1 MDYKNF
7 SKKELI
13 GEVMKLNHELQ
24 ESLNTIQAIQ
34 RGEVDALVVSHDSV
48 EKVFVL
54 KDANITYR
62 IMIEEMNEGAVT
74 FNTGGTVLYC
84 NKAFARLVG
93 QPVEEITSRPITKF
107 LNYSPGELVKS
118 VSSLKTRKSAKKLI
132 KLTDSEGENIPV
144 QISLHK
150 TVMAEMEIYLMTVTD
165 QRGKLYMRKLN
176 LQKAALEKLT
186 SRLMAAKEESE
197 QAITLLKKNNLD
209 YAILNHEFVAINN
222 KLSQA
227 NEELL
232 LAKKRAEK
240 SDKLKSAF
248 IANMSHEIRT
258 PLNSILGYTKIL
270 KERVEDDDQKKY
282 IDVITQS
289 GRHLLS
295 LINDIV
301 DLSRLESDEIRIIPT
316 IVSLNDLMLQTRKQF
331 EAYVMNKEKQHIEF
345 RLKIPHEINPVI
357 NIDELRIR
365 QVLSNLLSNAFK
377 FTARGAVEFGYNIV
391 DNHLLKFYVSD
402 TGQGISEENQKII
415 FNRFQQGARSPK
427 ETVPGTGLGL
437 AISKGLVRLLGGE
450 IELESKEGFGST
462 FCFTIPFEE
471 ASQDKQGEP
480 ERNQL
485 ESTGIPQLREKKVLI
500 SEDDF
505 YSREMMIYLLKK
517 TGANLIIAKDGRET
531 MKKFRQ
537 NTIDLVLLDIR
548 LPKMDGFEIIRKIRL
563 KDREIPVIAQTAYAM
578 NEDIRKFREAGFT
591 DYLTKPINHNELY
604 NVLSRY
610 LE

>member
-1 MDYKNF
+1 MDYNNF
-7 SKKELI
+7 SKQELI

-24 ESLNTIQAIQ
+24 ESINTIQAIQ

-62 IMIEEMNEGAVT
+62 LMIEEMNEGAVT
-74 FNTGGTVLYC
+74 FTTVGTVLYC

-118 VSSLKTRKSAKKLI
+118 VSSLKSRKSAKKLI
-132 KLTDSEGENIPV
+132 KLTDSKGENIPV

-150 TVMAEMEIYLMTVTD
+150 TAMAEMDIYLMTVTD
-165 QRGKLYMRKLN
+165 QREKMYTRKLN
-176 LQKAALEKLT
+176 IQKVALEKLT
-186 SRLMAAKEESE
+186 SRLMAAREESE
-197 QAITLLKKNNLD
+197 QAISLLKKNNLD

-270 KERVEDDDQKKY
+270 KERVVDDDKKKY

-289 GRHLLS
+289 GRHLLN

-316 IVSLNDLMLQTRKQF
+316 IVSLNDLMQQTRKQF
-331 EAYVMNKEKQHIEF
+331 EAYAMNKEKNHIEF
-345 RLKIPHEINPVI
+345 RLKIPKEVNPVI
-357 NIDELRIR
+357 HIDELRVR

-377 FTARGAVEFGYNIV
+377 FTARGTIEFGYHV
-391 DNHLLKFYVSD
+391 TDNNMLKFYVSD
-402 TGQGISEENQKII
+402 TGQGISEENQKIV
-415 FNRFQQGARSPK
+415 FNRFQQGIRSSR
-427 ETVPGTGLGL
+427 ETVAGTGLGL

-450 IELESKEGFGST
+450 IELQSKEGIGST
-462 FCFTIPFEE
+462 FCFTVPLEE
-471 ASQDKQGEP
+471 ARQDITREP
-480 ERNQL
+480 ERKPD
-485 ESTGIPQLREKKVLI
+485 EVAGIPQLREKKVLI

-517 TGANLIIAKDGRET
+517 TGARLLIAKDGRET
-531 MKKFRQ
+531 IKKFRQ
-537 NTIDLVLLDIR
+537 NTVDLVLLDIR
-548 LPKMDGFEIIRKIRL
+548 MPKMDGYEIIRKIRL
-563 KDREIPVIAQTAYAM
+563 KNQKIPVIAQTAYAM
-578 NEDIRKFREAGFT
+578 QEDIRKFRDAGFT

-610 LE
+610 LG